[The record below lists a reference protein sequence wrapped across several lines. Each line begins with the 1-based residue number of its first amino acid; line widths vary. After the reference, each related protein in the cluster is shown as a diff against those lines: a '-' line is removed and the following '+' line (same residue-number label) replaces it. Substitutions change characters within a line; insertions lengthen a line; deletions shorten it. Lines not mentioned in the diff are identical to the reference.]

1 MGSGCSKSESRRRS
15 SGMKDNDYD
24 TTFREVPKKKVISRA
39 RHSLTVSNHS
49 DGLDAS
55 VRFVARKNPSQ
66 LRPDHNDDNGNLS
79 LEERN
84 SLLDGSVEGHRVN
97 PFALKQ
103 TGNDESGNQE
113 KTLIKPPLLGNT
125 ATMDELNLGR
135 KLGSGTYG
143 TVYSANFTGMHG
155 FLADK
160 VIAAKVL
167 KVPRQKAER
176 ERLIIDFEQEIN
188 ILQRVQHPRILLF
201 LGTICQPNTSDYVI
215 MTELLAGNVCQVLK
229 KTKETG
235 KAISWDIAT
244 QM

>member
-1 MGSGCSKSESRRRS
+1 
-15 SGMKDNDYD
+15 
-24 TTFREVPKKKVISRA
+24 
-39 RHSLTVSNHS
+39 
-49 DGLDAS
+49 
-55 VRFVARKNPSQ
+55 
-66 LRPDHNDDNGNLS
+66 
-79 LEERN
+79 
-84 SLLDGSVEGHRVN
+84 
-97 PFALKQ
+97 
-103 TGNDESGNQE
+103 
-113 KTLIKPPLLGNT
+113 
-125 ATMDELNLGR
+125 
-135 KLGSGTYG
+135 
-143 TVYSANFTGMHG
+143 MHG

-188 ILQRVQHPRILLF
+188 ILQRVQHPRSLLF